1 MIIILIGYLT
11 NVLLLLLM
19 IRVTQ
24 SSKFGPLEYI
34 TTAIP
39 FGVLTALIGMFIYAC
54 YLENSDQL
62 KK

>member
-1 MIIILIGYLT
+1 MMLILIGYLT

-24 SSKFGPLEYI
+24 SNKFGSLEYI

-39 FGVLTALIGMFIYAC
+39 FGVLTALIGMFIYVG
-54 YLENSDQL
+54 YLEISDQL